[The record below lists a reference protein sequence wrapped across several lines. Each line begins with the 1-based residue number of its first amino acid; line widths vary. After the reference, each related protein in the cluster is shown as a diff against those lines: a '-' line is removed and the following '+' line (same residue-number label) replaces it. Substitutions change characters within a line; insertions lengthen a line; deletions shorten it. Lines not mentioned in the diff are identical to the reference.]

1 MNARRDDTGCI
12 DPDRDTPT
20 PSSDAAGVTYT
31 DTAGFAD
38 VELRDPPATAS
49 ELWRALVDLRDGAGL
64 SRWLVDAVRQLVAG
78 ETRSDA
84 RTLLRETV
92 GEDAL
97 DGALVDV
104 LLSLGTH
111 TSGDWFWDALRTL
124 PLLGSGRP
132 LGFRSDLDDARAA
145 ARVLEAVDVTPTVTI
160 VLPDGFR
167 DRDRSTRSAWCRLV
181 AALGRG
187 ADVRLVCS
195 RFNRAWLAEYH
206 RDDLPGVS
214 DARSSRPDAAPL
226 ADARDAVGVGS
237 RAERVLT
244 TLAETDTETVT
255 YTRLYAAFSVGR
267 SRVRQVLADLADV
280 GLVERYGPDGERRV
294 ELTAAGRQ
302 FVSEEIA
309 RQRRLLDRVS
319 ESEQFYNNRR
329 VTLRTHGKGED
340 REDTAPPD
348 RPARH
353 RLPTPHERRYMDRST
368 AAAALGSAV
377 EDGVSLLNHPIDA
390 QEDRAEGRWYAE
402 DGRLVVSAEGDNPM
416 SLWVT
421 LALTLASPRTFNR
434 VLTRS
439 TLDEHGVLSM
449 LEDAKTIPRD
459 MRQIGWLGEDVTEY
473 DDLRQTLL
481 DAAADLED
489 RTGDLA
495 DIDDGEK
502 RLALRKEILK
512 EAHGLAGSMT
522 HLLDL
527 ADVDLV
533 RLVRLPEFSRRFDDD
548 GDRAAALWKTIAVG
562 STIGSR
568 YGHHAAYRQ
577 LFEDREQKRRQAFEP
592 TVDAADPVARP
603 VGSWVLAGDFAGRTD
618 GVADGLRDAFDEFDP
633 HEDAPEIQ
641 VRTTVRTEPTR
652 RQVAET
658 ARRVLDAKDLRVTPE
673 AVSVLHG
680 LARTPLDVADALHA
694 LAGENDGRRIDAAE
708 VRYALGTVDPGRLLR
723 GSDGRKTTPRH
734 LISALLRA
742 DAPIRGDE
750 LDELADVSTRS
761 RREHLPDLLA
771 VGLVEETDAGYRLAL
786 SFGDTD
792 GEHGERYTDRWP
804 TWVAD
809 PMVSPSIHA
818 AAKALRVGREH
829 HGPGDAVT
837 SPGWPYMGV
846 TDPPD
851 LRDLSTPWPWL
862 DAVLP
867 ALWGV
872 RTADVYADDPEV
884 VPPSTARTVAA
895 GPTVEQAPIDPAT
908 DAESEAAP

>member
-1 MNARRDDTGCI
+1 MNARHDTEIGRI
-12 DPDRDTPT
+12 DSDRDALPS
-20 PSSDAAGVTYT
+20 SSDAAGVTYT
-31 DTAGFAD
+31 DTAGFAT

-49 ELWRALVDLRDGAGL
+49 ALWGALVDPSDGAGL
-64 SRWLVDAVRQLVAG
+64 HAALVDAVRQLVAG
-78 ETRSDA
+78 ETRPDA
-84 RTLLRETV
+84 RATLRSTV

-97 DGALVDV
+97 DGALADI
-104 LLSLGTH
+104 LLSLATH
-111 TSGDWFWDALRTL
+111 TDGDRFWNALATL
-124 PLLGSGRP
+124 PALGSGRP
-132 LGFRSDLDDARAA
+132 LGFRSDLDDARATL
-145 ARVLEAVDVTPTVTI
+145 RVLESVDMTPTVAI

-195 RFNRAWLAEYH
+195 RVDRAWLAEYH

-214 DARSSRPDAAPL
+214 DARSSRRDDAPL

-237 RAERVLT
+237 RKERVLT
-244 TLAETDTETVT
+244 TLAETDTETVA

-267 SRVRQVLADLADV
+267 SRVRQVLADLADA
-280 GLVERYGPDGERRV
+280 GLVERYGSDGERRV

-302 FVSEEIA
+302 FVTEEIA
-309 RQRRLLDRVS
+309 RQRRLSDRVS

-329 VTLRTHGKGED
+329 VTPRTHGEGED

-348 RPARH
+348 RPDRY
-353 RLPTPHERRYMDRST
+353 RLPVPHERRYMDRST

-377 EDGVSLLNHPIDA
+377 EGGVSFLNYPIVP

-421 LALTLASPRTFNR
+421 LALTLASPRTFDR
-434 VLTRS
+434 VLTRDR
-439 TLDEHGVLSM
+439 LDEHGVLSM
-449 LEDAKTIPRD
+449 LEDARTIPRD

-495 DIDDGEK
+495 DVDDDEK

-548 GDRAAALWKTIAVG
+548 RAAALWKTIAVG

-577 LFEDREQKRRQAFEP
+577 LFEDREGKRRQAFEP

-603 VGSWVLAGDFAGRTD
+603 VGSWVLAGDFRGRTD
-618 GVADGLRDAFDEFDP
+618 GVADGLRDAFDRFDP

-641 VRTTVRTEPTR
+641 VRTTARTEPTR

-708 VRYALGTVDPGRLLR
+708 VRYALGTVDPSRLLR
-723 GSDGRKTTPRH
+723 GFDGRKTTPRR

-761 RREHLPDLLA
+761 RREHLADLLA
-771 VGLVEETDAGYRLAL
+771 VGLVEETDAGYRIAL

-809 PMVSPSIHA
+809 PTVSPSIHA

-829 HGPGDAVT
+829 HGPGDPIT
-837 SPGWPYMGV
+837 SPGWPYAGV

-851 LRDLSTPWPWL
+851 LRDLSTPWPWI

-872 RTADVYADDPEV
+872 ATAAKYADDPEV
-884 VPPSTARTVAA
+884 VPPSTARTVTA
-895 GPTVEQAPIDPAT
+895 GPTVEQAPIDAVDTPAGGT
-908 DAESEAAP
+908 L

>member
-1 MNARRDDTGCI
+1 MK
-12 DPDRDTPT
+12 DRDNPTPTDRTDRDAPT
-20 PSSDAAGVTYT
+20 PSRDAAGVTYT
-31 DTAGFAD
+31 DTATFAAVD
-38 VELRDPPATAS
+38 LRDAPPTAS
-49 ELWRALVDLRDGAGL
+49 ELWRALVDPWDGVGL
-64 SRWLVDAVRQLVAG
+64 SRPLVDAVRQLVAG
-78 ETRSDA
+78 ETRPDA
-84 RTLLRETV
+84 RTILRDTV
-92 GEDAL
+92 GEDTL
-97 DGALVDV
+97 DGALADV
-104 LLSLGTH
+104 LLSLATH
-111 TSGDWFWDALRTL
+111 TAGDRFWDALATL
-124 PLLGSGRP
+124 PALGGGRP
-132 LGFRSDLDDARAA
+132 LGFRSDLEDARAA
-145 ARVLEAVDVTPTVTI
+145 ARVLEAVDVTPTVAI
-160 VLPDGFR
+160 ALPDGFR

-195 RFNRAWLAEYH
+195 RVDRAWLAEYH

-214 DARSSRPDAAPL
+214 DARSSRRDAAPL

-244 TLAETDTETVT
+244 TLADTDTETVA

-267 SRVRQVLADLADV
+267 SRVRQVLADLADA
-280 GLVERYGPDGERRV
+280 GLVERYGSDGERRV
-294 ELTAAGRQ
+294 ELTATGRQ
-302 FVSEEIA
+302 FVTEEIA
-309 RQRRLLDRVS
+309 RQRRLSDRVS
-319 ESEQFYNNRR
+319 ESEQLYNNRR
-329 VTLRTHGKGED
+329 VTPRTHGEGED

-348 RPARH
+348 RPDRH

-377 EDGVSLLNHPIDA
+377 EGGLSVLNYPIDP

-421 LALTLASPRTFNR
+421 LALTLASPRTFDR
-434 VLTRS
+434 VLTQS
-439 TLDEHGVLSM
+439 TLDDHGVLSM
-449 LEDAKTIPRD
+449 LEDARTIPRD

-495 DIDDGEK
+495 DVDDDEK
-502 RLALRKEILK
+502 RLALRTEILK
-512 EAHGLAGSMT
+512 DALGLAGSMT

-527 ADVDLV
+527 ADVELV

-548 GDRAAALWKTIAVG
+548 RAAALWETIAVG

-568 YGHHAAYRQ
+568 YRHHAAYRQ
-577 LFEDREQKRRQAFEP
+577 LFEDREGKRRQAFEP

-618 GVADGLRDAFDEFDP
+618 AVADGIRDAFDGFDP

-641 VRTTVRTEPTR
+641 VRTTVRMEPTR

-658 ARRVLDAKDLRVTPE
+658 ARRILDAKDLRVTPE

-694 LAGENDGRRIDAAE
+694 LAGDNDGRRIDAAE
-708 VRYALGTVDPGRLLR
+708 VRYALGTVDPNRLLR
-723 GSDGRKTTPRH
+723 GFDGRKTTPRR

-761 RREHLPDLLA
+761 RREHLADLLELE
-771 VGLVEETDAGYRLAL
+771 LVEETDAGYRLRL

-792 GEHGERYTDRWP
+792 GDDGERYTDRWP

-809 PMVSPSIHA
+809 PTVSPSIHA

-837 SPGWPYMGV
+837 SPGWPYTGV

-872 RTADVYADDPEV
+872 ATADEYADDPGV
-884 VPPSTARTVAA
+884 VPPSTTRTVTA
-895 GPTVEQAPIDPAT
+895 GPTVEQVPVDAAT
-908 DAESEAAP
+908 DTPSGATP

>member
-1 MNARRDDTGCI
+1 MYTRRDDTGRI
-12 DPDRDTPT
+12 DDEYDAPT
-20 PSSDAAGVTYT
+20 PSRDAAGVTYT
-31 DTAGFAD
+31 DTASFAAVD
-38 VELRDPPATAS
+38 LRDPPATAS
-49 ELWRALVDLRDGAGL
+49 ELWRALVDPWDGAGL
-64 SRWLVDAVRQLVAG
+64 SRPLVVAVRQLVAG
-78 ETRSDA
+78 ETRPDA
-84 RTLLRETV
+84 RTILRETV

-97 DGALVDV
+97 DGALADV
-104 LLSLGTH
+104 LLSLATD
-111 TSGDWFWDALRTL
+111 TSGDRFWDALARL
-124 PLLGSGRP
+124 PSLGSGRP
-132 LGFRSDLDDARAA
+132 LGFRSDLEDARAA
-145 ARVLEAVDVTPTVTI
+145 ARVLEAVDVTPTVAI
-160 VLPDGFR
+160 ALPDGFR

-195 RFNRAWLAEYH
+195 RVDRAWLAEYH

-214 DARSSRPDAAPL
+214 DARSSRRDAAPL

-244 TLAETDTETVT
+244 TVADTDTETVA

-267 SRVRQVLADLADV
+267 SRVRQVLADLADA
-280 GLVERYGPDGERRV
+280 GLVERYGSDGERRV
-294 ELTAAGRQ
+294 ELTATGRQ
-302 FVSEEIA
+302 FVTEEIA
-309 RQRRLLDRVS
+309 RQRRLSDRVS
-319 ESEQFYNNRR
+319 ESGKFYNNRR
-329 VTLRTHGKGED
+329 VTPRTHGEGED
-340 REDTAPPD
+340 HEDTAPPD
-348 RPARH
+348 RPDRH

-377 EDGVSLLNHPIDA
+377 EGGVNLLNYPIDA
-390 QEDRAEGRWYAE
+390 QKDRAEGRWYTE
-402 DGRLVVSAEGDNPM
+402 DGRLVVSAEGDNPL

-421 LALTLASPRTFNR
+421 LALTLASPRTFDQ

-449 LEDAKTIPRD
+449 LEDARTIPRD
-459 MRQIGWLGEDVTEY
+459 MRQIGWLGEDVTDY
-473 DDLRQTLL
+473 DDLRRAFL

-489 RTGDLA
+489 RTGDL
-495 DIDDGEK
+495 DDVDDDEE
-502 RLALRKEILK
+502 LALRTEILK
-512 EAHGLAGSMT
+512 KALGLAGSMT

-533 RLVRLPEFSRRFDDD
+533 RLVRLPEFSRRFDAD
-548 GDRAAALWKTIAVG
+548 GDRAAALWKTIAIG

-577 LFEDREQKRRQAFEP
+577 LFEDREGKRRQAFEP

-603 VGSWVLAGDFAGRTD
+603 VGSWVLAGDFRGRTD
-618 GVADGLRDAFDEFDP
+618 AVADGLRDAFDGFDP

-641 VRTTVRTEPTR
+641 VRTTVRTDPTR
-652 RQVAET
+652 RQVTET
-658 ARRVLDAKDLRVTPE
+658 ARRILDAKDLRVTPE

-723 GSDGRKTTPRH
+723 GFDGRKTTPRR

-750 LDELADVSTRS
+750 LDERADVSTRS
-761 RREHLPDLLA
+761 RREHLADLVVLE
-771 VGLVEETDAGYRLAL
+771 LVEETDAGYRLCL

-792 GEHGERYTDRWP
+792 GDDGERYTDRWP

-809 PMVSPSIHA
+809 PTVSPSIHA

-837 SPGWPYMGV
+837 LPGWPYTGV

-872 RTADVYADDPEV
+872 ATATEYADDPGV
-884 VPPSTARTVAA
+884 VPPSTTRTVTA
-895 GPTVEQAPIDPAT
+895 GPTLEQVPVDAAT
-908 DAESEAAP
+908 DTRGGAAP

>member
-1 MNARRDDTGCI
+1 MARRHDDTGRT
-12 DPDRDTPT
+12 DPDRDTST

-31 DTAGFAD
+31 DTAGFATI
-38 VELRDPPATAS
+38 ELRDPPATAS
-49 ELWRALVDLRDGAGL
+49 ALWRALVDPWDGAGL
-64 SRWLVDAVRQLVAG
+64 SRSLVDAVRQLVAG
-78 ETRSDA
+78 ETRPDA
-84 RTLLRETV
+84 RTILRETV
-92 GEDAL
+92 GADAL
-97 DGALVDV
+97 DGALADV
-104 LLSLGTH
+104 LLSLATDM
-111 TSGDWFWDALRTL
+111 SGDRFWNALATL
-124 PLLGSGRP
+124 PSLGSGRP
-132 LGFRSDLDDARAA
+132 LGFRSDLEDARAA
-145 ARVLEAVDVTPTVTI
+145 ARVLEAVDVTPTVAI

-167 DRDRSTRSAWCRLV
+167 DRDRSTRSVWCRLV

-187 ADVRLVCS
+187 ADVRIVCS
-195 RFNRAWLAEYH
+195 RVDRAWLAEYH

-214 DARSSRPDAAPL
+214 DARSSRCDGPPL
-226 ADARDAVGVGS
+226 AEARDAVGVGS

-244 TLAETDTETVT
+244 TLAETDTETVA

-267 SRVRQVLADLADV
+267 SRVRQVLGDLADA
-280 GLVERYGPDGERRV
+280 GLVERYGSDGERRV

-302 FVSEEIA
+302 FVTGEIT
-309 RQRRLLDRVS
+309 RQRRLSNRVS

-329 VTLRTHGKGED
+329 VTPRTHGEGED
-340 REDTAPPD
+340 RGDTAPPD
-348 RPARH
+348 RPNRH

-377 EDGVSLLNHPIDA
+377 EGGFSVLNYPINA
-390 QEDRAEGRWYAE
+390 QEDRAEGRWYA
-402 DGRLVVSAEGDNPM
+402 DNGRLVVSTEGDNPM
-416 SLWVT
+416 SLWAT
-421 LALTLASPRTFNR
+421 LALTLASPRTFDR
-434 VLTRS
+434 VLTRNR
-439 TLDEHGVLSM
+439 LDEHGVLSM
-449 LEDAKTIPRD
+449 LDDARTIPRD
-459 MRQIGWLGEDVTEY
+459 MRQIGWLGEDVTGY
-473 DDLRQTLL
+473 DDLRKTLL

-489 RTGDLA
+489 RTCDLA
-495 DIDDGEK
+495 DVDDDEK

-533 RLVRLPEFSRRFDDD
+533 RLVRLPEFSRRFDAD

-577 LFEDREQKRRQAFEP
+577 LFEDREGKRRQAFEP

-618 GVADGLRDAFDEFDP
+618 AVADGIRDAFDGFDP

-641 VRTTVRTEPTR
+641 VQTTVRTEPTR

-708 VRYALGTVDPGRLLR
+708 VRYALGTVDPSRLLR

-771 VGLVEETDAGYRLAL
+771 VGLVEEADAGYRLAL

-792 GEHGERYTDRWP
+792 GERYTDRWP

-809 PMVSPSIHA
+809 PTASPSIHA

-829 HGPGDAVT
+829 HGPGDPIT
-837 SPGWPYMGV
+837 SPGWPYSGV

-851 LRDLSTPWPWL
+851 LRELSTPWPWL

-872 RTADVYADDPEV
+872 ATAAEYADDPEV
-884 VPPSTARTVAA
+884 VPPSTARTVTA
-895 GPTVEQAPIDPAT
+895 GPTVEQAPIDAGT
-908 DAESEAAP
+908 DAPAGATL

>member
-1 MNARRDDTGCI
+1 MYARHADTGRI
-12 DPDRDTPT
+12 EPDRDAST
-20 PSSDAAGVTYT
+20 PSSDDAAGVTYT
-31 DTAGFAD
+31 DTAGFAT

-49 ELWRALVDLRDGAGL
+49 ALWGALVDPSDGAGL
-64 SRWLVDAVRQLVAG
+64 HAALVDAVRQLVAG
-78 ETRSDA
+78 ETRPAA
-84 RTLLRETV
+84 RATLRDTV
-92 GEDAL
+92 GENAL
-97 DGALVDV
+97 DGALADV
-104 LLSLGTH
+104 LLSLATH
-111 TSGDWFWDALRTL
+111 TDGDRFWNALATL
-124 PLLGSGRP
+124 PALGSGRP
-132 LGFRSDLDDARAA
+132 LGFRSDLDDARATL
-145 ARVLEAVDVTPTVTI
+145 RVLESVDVTPTVAI

-195 RFNRAWLAEYH
+195 RVDRAWLAEYH

-214 DARSSRPDAAPL
+214 DARNSRRDAAPL
-226 ADARDAVGVGS
+226 AEARDAVGVGS

-244 TLAETDTETVT
+244 TLADTDTETVA
-255 YTRLYAAFSVGR
+255 YTRLYAAFSIGR
-267 SRVRQVLADLADV
+267 SRVRQVLADLAAA
-280 GLVERYGPDGERRV
+280 GLVERYGSDGERRV

-302 FVSEEIA
+302 FVTEEIA
-309 RQRRLLDRVS
+309 RQRRLSDRVS
-319 ESEQFYNNRR
+319 ESKQFYNNRR
-329 VTLRTHGKGED
+329 VTPRTHGKGED
-340 REDTAPPD
+340 REDAAPPD
-348 RPARH
+348 RPDRH

-368 AAAALGSAV
+368 AAAAFGSAV
-377 EDGVSLLNHPIDA
+377 DGGVNLLNYPIDP

-421 LALTLASPRTFNR
+421 LALTLASPRTFDR
-434 VLTRS
+434 VLTRDR
-439 TLDEHGVLSM
+439 LDEHGVLSM
-449 LEDAKTIPRD
+449 LDDARTIPRD
-459 MRQIGWLGEDVTEY
+459 MRQIGWLGEDVTGY

-495 DIDDGEK
+495 DIDDDEK
-502 RLALRKEILK
+502 RLALRTDILK
-512 EAHGLAGSMT
+512 DALGLAGSVT

-533 RLVRLPEFSRRFDDD
+533 RLVRLPEFSRRFDN
-548 GDRAAALWKTIAVG
+548 DRAAALWKTIAVG

-577 LFEDREQKRRQAFEP
+577 LFEDREGKRRQAFEP

-618 GVADGLRDAFDEFDP
+618 AVADGIREAFDGFDP

-708 VRYALGTVDPGRLLR
+708 VRYALGTVAPSRLLR
-723 GSDGRKTTPRH
+723 GFDGRKTTPRR

-761 RREHLPDLLA
+761 RREHLADLLELE
-771 VGLVEETDAGYRLAL
+771 LVEETDAGYRLAL

-809 PMVSPSIHA
+809 PTVSPPIHA

-829 HGPGDAVT
+829 HGPGDPLT
-837 SPGWPYMGV
+837 SPGWPYTGV

-851 LRDLSTPWPWL
+851 LRELSTPWPWL

-884 VPPSTARTVAA
+884 VPPSTTRTVAA
-895 GPTVEQAPIDPAT
+895 GPTVEQAPIDAASDPPAG
-908 DAESEAAP
+908 APP

>member
-1 MNARRDDTGCI
+1 MPERPDTTRRIDDEYG
-12 DPDRDTPT
+12 TPP
-20 PSSDAAGVTYT
+20 PSKDAAGVTYT
-31 DTAGFAD
+31 DTATFAAVD
-38 VELRDPPATAS
+38 LRDPPSTAS

-78 ETRSDA
+78 ETEADA
-84 RTLLRETV
+84 RAILRETV
-92 GEDAL
+92 GEGAL
-97 DGALVDV
+97 DGALVNV

-195 RFNRAWLAEYH
+195 RFDQAWLAEYH

-214 DARSSRPDAAPL
+214 DARSSRRDAAPL

-237 RAERVLT
+237 REERVLT
-244 TLAETDTETVT
+244 TLADTDTETVA
-255 YTRLYAAFSVGR
+255 YTRLYAEFSVGR

-280 GLVERYGPDGERRV
+280 GLVERYGSDGERRV

-309 RQRRLLDRVS
+309 RQRRLSDRVS

-329 VTLRTHGKGED
+329 VTPRTHEGTED
-340 REDTAPPD
+340 REDAAPPD
-348 RPARH
+348 RPDRH

-377 EDGVSLLNHPIDA
+377 EGGVNLLNYPIDP

-421 LALTLASPRTFNR
+421 LALTLASPRTFNQ

-439 TLDEHGVLSM
+439 KLDEHGVLSM
-449 LEDAKTIPRD
+449 LEDARTIPRD

-495 DIDDGEK
+495 DVDDDEK
-502 RLALRKEILK
+502 RLALRTEILK
-512 EAHGLAGSMT
+512 DALGLAGSMT

-533 RLVRLPEFSRRFDDD
+533 RLVRLPEFSRRFDD
-548 GDRAAALWKTIAVG
+548 DRAAALWKTIAVG

-577 LFEDREQKRRQAFEP
+577 LFEDREGKRRQAFEP
-592 TVDAADPVARP
+592 TVDAADPVARL
-603 VGSWVLAGDFAGRTD
+603 VGSWVLAGDFKGKTD
-618 GVADGLRDAFDEFDP
+618 AVADGIRGAFDGFDP

-694 LAGENDGRRIDAAE
+694 LAGDNDGRRIDAAE

-723 GSDGRKTTPRH
+723 GFDGRKTTPRH

-761 RREHLPDLLA
+761 RREHLGDLVTA
-771 VGLVEETDAGYRLAL
+771 GLVEETDAGYRLRL

-792 GEHGERYTDRWP
+792 GDDGERYTDRWP

-809 PMVSPSIHA
+809 PTVSPSIHA

-829 HGPGDAVT
+829 HGRGDAVM
-837 SPGWPYMGV
+837 SPGWPYTGV

-872 RTADVYADDPEV
+872 TTAAEYADDPGV
-884 VPPSTARTVAA
+884 VPPSTTRTVTA
-895 GPTVEQAPIDPAT
+895 GPTVEQAPIDPAI
-908 DAESEAAP
+908 DAESEAPP